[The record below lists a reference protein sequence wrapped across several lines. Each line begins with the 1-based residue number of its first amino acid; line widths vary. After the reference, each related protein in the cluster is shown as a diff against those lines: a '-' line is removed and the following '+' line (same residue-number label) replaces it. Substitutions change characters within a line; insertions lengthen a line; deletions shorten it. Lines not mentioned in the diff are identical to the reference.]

1 MLKQHYS
8 EIIIGAGIAG
18 LSYAYKSE
26 ADFLLIERSSQ
37 LGGSWQ
43 SRNYKNSTYE
53 FGPNS
58 FMNRSEGLEEMID
71 TIGFRDQVI
80 SHDFKKS
87 KRYLCQND
95 QLKLASPRSLIFSDL
110 LSLQAKLSVLREA
123 FLSNKSQSDDESIH
137 DFISRRFNTELAD
150 LLGHAL
156 KGIWAG
162 DAKMLSAQAALPFL
176 RDLEASYGS
185 IFAGLLKKPKAPK
198 KQTNTLQTCSF
209 INGMSSFCEALGT
222 YIGEEQILRETDARL
237 LSYDGERYLLEI
249 NSQQITCDH
258 LILSTKAYQ
267 AAEFLSLVYPNLGE
281 LLNRIYY
288 ADIELSA
295 FTLGRNLIK
304 PSLIKTFDAFGF
316 INANPDSS
324 LMGTIFSSEL
334 FPERQLERELLFT
347 SFSRPSVAG
356 SQSPANELSR
366 ILQAYVST
374 KLRVEDFKLIDQQ
387 LFKQAIP
394 QYNIGYLSIM
404 SQINNELPSSLKL
417 LGNYI
422 GGVAF
427 KDTIKRSFALAC
439 QVKSSSAR
447 MAL

>member
-18 LSYAYKSE
+18 LSYAYKSTS
-26 ADFLLIERSSQ
+26 DFLLIEKSSQ

-43 SRNYKNSTYE
+43 SRNYKNSIYE

-95 QLKLASPRSLIFSDL
+95 QLKLASPGSLIFSDL
-110 LSLQAKLSVLREA
+110 LSLPAKLSVLREP

-137 DFISRRFNTELAD
+137 DFISRRFNAELAD

-162 DAKMLSAQAALPFL
+162 DAKMLSAQAALPL
-176 RDLEASYGS
+176 LKDLESNYGS
-185 IFAGLLKKPKAPK
+185 ILAGFIQKPKSS
-198 KQTNTLQTCSF
+198 KQHSKTLQTCSF
-209 INGMSSFCEALGT
+209 IKGMSSFCEALGA
-222 YIGEEQILRETDARL
+222 YIGEEAILRGADARL
-237 LSYDGERYLLEI
+237 ISYDGERYLLEI

-258 LILSTKAYQ
+258 LVLATKAYQ
-267 AAEFLSLVYPNLGE
+267 AAEFLSVVYPKLSE

-288 ADIELSA
+288 ADIELNA
-295 FTLGRNLIK
+295 FSLSRNLFN
-304 PSLIKTFDAFGF
+304 PNLLKTFDAFGF
-316 INANPDSS
+316 INANADSS

-334 FPERQLERELLFT
+334 FPERRLANELLFT
-347 SFSRPSVAG
+347 SFSRFAR
-356 SQSPANELSR
+356 SQSPANELTR
-366 ILQAYVST
+366 ILQPYINT
-374 KLRVEDFKLIDQQ
+374 KLKVDDFKLIDQQ
-387 LFKQAIP
+387 LCKQAIP
-394 QYNIGYLSIM
+394 QYNIGYLSII
-404 SQINNELPSSLKL
+404 SQINNELPASLKL

-427 KDTIKRSFALAC
+427 KDTIQRSFELAG
-439 QVKSSSAR
+439 QAKSSSAR